1 MRTATYSR
9 ASVTQTLDSVHAD
22 LDVLSLPSFMFL
34 ESFGRL
40 NNNHTNN
47 KKKNETGANYNNNN
61 NNKKE
66 TGADQDGGKMAVLAS
81 H

>member
-1 MRTATYSR
+1 MRTATYSI

-40 NNNHTNN
+40 NNNHNNN
-47 KKKNETGANYNNNN
+47 KKKMGPVPIIIII
-61 NNKKE
+61 KKKRLVP
-66 TGADQDGGKMAVLAS
+66 TKMAARWQF
-81 H
+81 

>member
-40 NNNHTNN
+40 NNNHNNN
-47 KKKNETGANYNNNN
+47 KKKMRPVPIIIIII
-61 NNKKE
+61 KKRLVP
-66 TGADQDGGKMAVLAS
+66 TKMAARWQF
-81 H
+81 

>member
-40 NNNHTNN
+40 NNNHNNNN
-47 KKKNETGANYNNNN
+47 KKKNETGADYN

>member
-1 MRTATYSR
+1 MATYSR

-40 NNNHTNN
+40 NNNHNNN
-47 KKKNETGANYNNNN
+47 KKKMRPVPIIIIII
-61 NNKKE
+61 KKRLVP
-66 TGADQDGGKMAVLAS
+66 TKMAARWQF
-81 H
+81 

>member
-47 KKKNETGANYNNNN
+47 KKKMRPVPIIIIIIII
-61 NNKKE
+61 KKRLVP
-66 TGADQDGGKMAVLAS
+66 TKMAARWQF
-81 H
+81 

>member
-1 MRTATYSR
+1 MATYSR

-40 NNNHTNN
+40 NNNHNKN
-47 KKKNETGANYNNNN
+47 KKKMRPVPIIIIII
-61 NNKKE
+61 KKRLVP
-66 TGADQDGGKMAVLAS
+66 TKMAARWQF
-81 H
+81 

>member
-9 ASVTQTLDSVHAD
+9 AKVTQTLDSVHAD

-40 NNNHTNN
+40 NNNHNNN
-47 KKKNETGANYNNNN
+47 KKKMRPVPIIIIII
-61 NNKKE
+61 KKRLVP
-66 TGADQDGGKMAVLAS
+66 TKMAAR
-81 H
+81 

>member
-40 NNNHTNN
+40 NNNHNNN
-47 KKKNETGANYNNNN
+47 KKKMRPVPIIIIIII
-61 NNKKE
+61 KKRLVP
-66 TGADQDGGKMAVLAS
+66 TKMAAR
-81 H
+81 

>member
-40 NNNHTNN
+40 NSNHNNN
-47 KKKNETGANYNNNN
+47 KKKMRPVPIIIIII
-61 NNKKE
+61 KKRLVP
-66 TGADQDGGKMAVLAS
+66 TKMAARWQF
-81 H
+81 

>member
-40 NNNHTNN
+40 NNNHNNN
-47 KKKNETGANYNNNN
+47 KKKMRPVPIIIII
-61 NNKKE
+61 KKRLVP
-66 TGADQDGGKMAVLAS
+66 TKMAARWQF
-81 H
+81 

>member
-47 KKKNETGANYNNNN
+47 KKKMRPVPIIIIIII
-61 NNKKE
+61 KKRLVP
-66 TGADQDGGKMAVLAS
+66 TKMAARWQF
-81 H
+81 

>member
-22 LDVLSLPSFMFL
+22 FDVLSLPSFMFL

-40 NNNHTNN
+40 NNNHNNN
-47 KKKNETGANYNNNN
+47 KKKMRPVPIIIIII
-61 NNKKE
+61 KKRLVP
-66 TGADQDGGKMAVLAS
+66 TKMAAR
-81 H
+81 

>member
-40 NNNHTNN
+40 NNNHNNN
-47 KKKNETGANYNNNN
+47 KKKNETGADYN

>member
-40 NNNHTNN
+40 NNNHNNN
-47 KKKNETGANYNNNN
+47 KKKMRRVPIIIIII
-61 NNKKE
+61 KKRLVP
-66 TGADQDGGKMAVLAS
+66 TKMAARWQF
-81 H
+81 

>member
-40 NNNHTNN
+40 NNNHNNN
-47 KKKNETGANYNNNN
+47 KKKMGPVPIIIII
-61 NNKKE
+61 KKKRLVP
-66 TGADQDGGKMAVLAS
+66 TKMAARWQF
-81 H
+81 

>member
-40 NNNHTNN
+40 NNNHNNN
-47 KKKNETGANYNNNN
+47 KKKMRPVPIIIIII
-61 NNKKE
+61 KKRLVP
-66 TGADQDGGKMAVLAS
+66 TKMAAR
-81 H
+81 

>member
-1 MRTATYSR
+1 MATYSR

-47 KKKNETGANYNNNN
+47 KKKMRPVPIIIIIIII
-61 NNKKE
+61 KKRLVP
-66 TGADQDGGKMAVLAS
+66 TKMAARWQF
-81 H
+81 

>member
-22 LDVLSLPSFMFL
+22 LDVFSLPSFMFL

-40 NNNHTNN
+40 NNNHNNN
-47 KKKNETGANYNNNN
+47 KKKMRRVPIIIIII
-61 NNKKE
+61 KKRLVP
-66 TGADQDGGKMAVLAS
+66 TKMAARWQF
-81 H
+81 

>member
-40 NNNHTNN
+40 NNNHNNN
-47 KKKNETGANYNNNN
+47 KKKNETGADYNN

-66 TGADQDGGKMAVLAS
+66 TGADQDGSKMAVLAS

>member
-34 ESFGRL
+34 ESFGRH
-40 NNNHTNN
+40 NNNHNNN
-47 KKKNETGANYNNNN
+47 KKKMRPVPIIIII
-61 NNKKE
+61 KKRLVP
-66 TGADQDGGKMAVLAS
+66 TKMAARWQF
-81 H
+81 

>member
-40 NNNHTNN
+40 NNNHNNNN
-47 KKKNETGANYNNNN
+47 KKKNETGADYNN

>member
-40 NNNHTNN
+40 NNNH
-47 KKKNETGANYNNNN
+47 NNNE
-61 NNKKE
+61 KKMRPVPIIIIIKKRLVP
-66 TGADQDGGKMAVLAS
+66 TKMAARWQF
-81 H
+81 